1 MQLGFV
7 SAILG
12 DLCLEEVLAFAADEG
27 FACVE
32 LMCWPPGA
40 ADRRYGGVCHVDV
53 SNFTDERAQHV
64 RDLVRIH
71 RVEISGLGYY
81 PNPLDPDPAHRR
93 FVLDHLKKVI
103 GAAPRIGVRL
113 VNTFIGRDPTRS
125 IEANWPVFREVWP
138 DVVQHAEAA
147 GVTLG
152 IENCPM
158 LFGQDQWPG
167 GKNLAVAPGVW
178 HALFETIPSPH
189 FGLNFDPSHL
199 VWQHID
205 YVRCVRDFGSKIVH
219 VHAKDTR
226 IDPDQLY
233 ATGVLGLGWHTA
245 KLPGLGDVRWGP
257 LFSALTD
264 AGYNGPVCIEVE
276 DRAFEGSLADRKRAL
291 RQSKRYLEQWIGA

>member
-12 DLCLEEVLAFAADEG
+12 DLGLEEVLAFAADEG

-32 LMCWPPGA
+32 LMCWPPGS

-53 SNFTDERAQHV
+53 TNFTDERAHHV

-103 GAAPRIGVRL
+103 SAAPRIGVRL
-113 VNTFIGRDPTRS
+113 VNTFIGRDPTKS
-125 IEANWPVFREVWP
+125 LEANWPVFREVWP

-147 GVTLG
+147 GVTIG
-152 IENCPM
+152 VENCPM

-205 YVRCVRDFGSKIVH
+205 CVRCVRDFGSKIVH

-291 RQSKRYLEQWIGA
+291 RQSKRFLEQWIAA